1 MECKEL
7 WAQAV
12 FNPHYHNSV
21 IHITI
26 LKPKNTNKFVMELAN
41 TSNPNKKHIDMVVC
55 NNIGEYLMSSSHFMP
70 SLEMFANSLLNSST
84 VDHSL

>member
-1 MECKEL
+1 MVK
-7 WAQAV
+7 
-12 FNPHYHNSV
+12 NSGPKQSSV
-21 IHITI
+21 LITTIHITI

-70 SLEMFANSLLNSST
+70 SLEMFANSLLNSSI
-84 VDHSL
+84 VDHSV